1 MIYVAV
7 ARPFSES
14 KVNKQE
20 LMNEVMVFLTSF
32 FLLLY
37 SDMVLENHRSDKVQE
52 KVVAMEKLM
61 VIGWANIGFIGFIL
75 VVNFSIMSY
84 ETVRTLI

>member
-1 MIYVAV
+1 MVIINCNLILIYVAV
-7 ARPFSES
+7 ARPFSDS

-37 SDMVLENHRSDKVQE
+37 SDMVLEDHRSDKV
-52 KVVAMEKLM
+52 
-61 VIGWANIGFIGFIL
+61 
-75 VVNFSIMSY
+75 
-84 ETVRTLI
+84 